1 MTVSQRTAQQTY
13 FYKEVRKTPIGSGV
27 VYPGYS
33 IFHLFKNY
41 DDGTQ
46 KRLDAKEYWLP
57 LPALTS
63 YMEYNIGDENTT
75 VSRVRY
81 EPSVESF
88 KKPNTRKY
96 TGSFP
101 VYTHKYAGLK
111 LYVATNRTKLYPLSY
126 STNPYSYRNIQVW
139 VESPETYEN
148 TYDEYNNLIVP
159 SFWYHPFN
167 NMFYP
172 FGNLNTFGLNDSQ
185 YLIDTIFSRDT
196 SGESNE
202 SLMANVAES
211 IKLAQVDELISQGKS
226 RAEAIAL
233 VDSNSQQALATRAAQ
248 SLITPRSVSSRTPVV
263 PQVISVT
270 ARASSRATSAP
281 LARKAINSPV
291 VVATSQ
297 PPKLIQTT
305 TSGQTALEYTFVHR
319 PNQIT
324 YSNIGSEWSP
334 IDRAANKPMVDW
346 RSYKLMSVSFS
357 FIVSPDESG
366 SLDNVIDEKV
376 ISTSVDNQLKTLRQ
390 MASSPYPVVFMGF
403 DKLLEEPA
411 RFPFN
416 NDAGKGSLFVI
427 ADMNVSSI
435 YRSST
440 GAISRASCDMTLTE
454 YPKELIKLI
463 EFPKLKPIPE
473 IPPPPPSE
481 KEICDNT
488 LASATYGNANAFVT
502 GKTAIAGADEFLR
515 GLARQNIIVY
525 KPECDS
531 IAVLDTARYAELYG
545 VFQRQ
550 QGYGGRSTPAL
561 VRRGIQLALQSG
573 N

>member
-1 MTVSQRTAQQTY
+1 MTVSQRTETY
-13 FYKEVRKTPIGSGV
+13 FYKEVRKTPIGAGV
-27 VYPGYS
+27 LYPGYPV
-33 IFHLFKNY
+33 FHLFKNY
-41 DDGTQ
+41 PDGTQ
-46 KRLDAKEYWLP
+46 KRLDEKEYWLP
-57 LPALTS
+57 LSALTS
-63 YMEYNIGDENTT
+63 YMEYNLGDENTT
-75 VSRVRY
+75 VSRVKY
-81 EPSVESF
+81 EPNVESF

-96 TGSFP
+96 TGKFP
-101 VYTHKYAGLK
+101 VYTHKYHGLK
-111 LYVATNRTKLYPLSY
+111 LYVATNRTKLYPLSHL
-126 STNPYSYRNIQVW
+126 TNPYSYRNIQIW
-139 VESPETYEN
+139 VESPETYVN

-159 SFWYHPFN
+159 SFWYHPFEN
-167 NMFYP
+167 KFYP
-172 FGNLNTFGLNDSQ
+172 FGNLRTFGLNDSQ

-202 SLMANVAES
+202 ALMANVAES

-248 SLITPRSVSSRTPVV
+248 SLITPRSVSSRTPTVPRVV
-263 PQVISVT
+263 SVIARAASGTQTAATLSSQSVT
-270 ARASSRATSAP
+270 AAA
-281 LARKAINSPV
+281 
-291 VVATSQ
+291 SQ

-366 SLDNVIDEKV
+366 SLDNITDGKV
-376 ISTSVDNQLKTLRQ
+376 ISTSIDNQLKTLRQ

-435 YRSST
+435 YRSSS
-440 GAISRASCDMTLTE
+440 GAISRASVDMTLTE

-463 EFPKLKPIPE
+463 EFPKLRPIPE
-473 IPPPPPSE
+473 LPPPPPGE
-481 KEICDNT
+481 EEPCDST
-488 LASATYGNANAFVT
+488 LAETTWNRNTVSKDLLRQMARRGFITYNGTCSSIVVLHPAAYNAVVNWPALINRV
-502 GKTAIAGADEFLR
+502 D
-515 GLARQNIIVY
+515 NN
-525 KPECDS
+525 
-531 IAVLDTARYAELYG
+531 
-545 VFQRQ
+545 
-550 QGYGGRSTPAL
+550 GRS
-561 VRRGIQLALQSG
+561 G
-573 N
+573 

>member
-1 MTVSQRTAQQTY
+1 MAILQRTIQETY
-13 FYKEVRKTPIGSGV
+13 FYKEVRRTPIGAGV
-27 VYPGYS
+27 VYPGYPV
-33 IFHLFKNY
+33 FYLFRNNV
-41 DDGTQ
+41 DGTET
-46 KRLDAKEYWLP
+46 RLDEKEYWLP
-57 LPALTS
+57 LPGLTA
-63 YMEYNIGDENTT
+63 YMEYSPGDENVEAT
-75 VSRVRY
+75 RIKY
-81 EPSVESF
+81 QPSVESF
-88 KKPNTRKY
+88 KKQNQRKY

-101 VYTHKYAGLK
+101 AYTHKYAGLK

-126 STNPYSYRNIQVW
+126 LTNPYSYRNIQVW

-159 SFWYHPFN
+159 SFWYHPFDN
-167 NMFYP
+167 RFYP

-196 SGESNE
+196 SGESNDA
-202 SLMANVAES
+202 LMANVAES

-233 VDSNSQQALATRAAQ
+233 IDSNSQEALRTRAAQ
-248 SLITPRSVSSRTPVV
+248 SLITPRSVSSRTPTV
-263 PQVISVT
+263 PRVISVT
-270 ARASSRATSAP
+270 ARASSGGQTATRMA
-281 LARKAINSPV
+281 NSSV
-291 VVATSQ
+291 TAAATQ

-305 TSGQTALEYTFVHR
+305 PSGQSALEYTFIHR

-357 FIVSPDESG
+357 FVVSPDESG
-366 SLDNVIDEKV
+366 SLDNVVDGKV
-376 ISTSVDNQLKTLRQ
+376 ISTSIDNQLKTLRQ

-440 GAISRASCDMTLTE
+440 GAISRASVDMTLTE

-473 IPPPPPSE
+473 IPPPPPGE
-481 KEICDNT
+481 KEICDST
-488 LASATYGNANAFVT
+488 LAETTWNRRTVSENLLREIAKRGFITYNEECSSILVLHPAAYQ
-502 GKTAIAGADEFLR
+502 AIV
-515 GLARQNIIVY
+515 NN
-525 KPECDS
+525 PS
-531 IAVLDTARYAELYG
+531 VLDR
-545 VFQRQ
+545 VDIN
-550 QGYGGRSTPAL
+550 GRT
-561 VRRGIQLALQSG
+561 G
-573 N
+573 